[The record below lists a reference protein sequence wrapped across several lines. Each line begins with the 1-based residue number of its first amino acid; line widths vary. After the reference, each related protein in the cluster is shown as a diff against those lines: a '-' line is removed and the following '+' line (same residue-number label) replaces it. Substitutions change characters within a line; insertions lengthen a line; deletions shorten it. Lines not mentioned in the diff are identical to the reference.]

1 MTEKNIGYY
10 DFILAAGEHE
20 CMDIPGAPCQIQVVR
35 RSKERYSIA
44 IMMTEGEN
52 ITVHMMQ
59 HTPHHK
65 FEQLLYLGVNQAV
78 INEISFPEANVRLE
92 LAIHRDFGLMR
103 KLELFHFVILP
114 SNKGALRML
123 HKTDEC
129 PSTNVSNDIFISE
142 GTIS

>member
-1 MTEKNIGYY
+1 MTEQNIEYY
-10 DFILAAGEHE
+10 DFILAVDENE
-20 CMDIPGAPCQIQVVR
+20 CIDIPGTPCQIQVIR
-35 RSKERYSIA
+35 KSPERYSIG
-44 IMMTEGEN
+44 IMLVEGDN
-52 ITVHMMQ
+52 ITARMTQ

-65 FEQLLYLGVNQAV
+65 FEQLLYLDVNQAV

-103 KLELFHFVILP
+103 KVELFHFVILP
-114 SNKGALRML
+114 STKGALRML